1 MSSIETAMHQR
12 IAPATVAP
20 PAGVYSHGITTQGP
34 GTCLHVAGQIGVA
47 LDGTLQQGFGA
58 QADQAWQNLVAVL
71 NAAGMDVS
79 HLVKVTTYL
88 TRAADLPRLNA
99 VRSVYLGAA
108 RPASTLV
115 VVAALAH
122 PDWCFEVEATA
133 FRPD

>member
-1 MSSIETAMHQR
+1 MLQR
-12 IAPATVAP
+12 ITPPTVAAPAGA
-20 PAGVYSHGITTQGP
+20 YSHGIMTHGP
-34 GTCLHVAGQIGVA
+34 GTCLHVAGQIGMTQ
-47 LDGTLQQGFGA
+47 DGLLLEGFEA
-58 QADQAWQNLVAVL
+58 QADQAWKNLVAVL
-71 NAAGMDVS
+71 EAADMDVQ

-99 VRSVYLGAA
+99 VRSVYLGTA
-108 RPASTLV
+108 RPASTLL

>member
-1 MSSIETAMHQR
+1 MHQR
-12 IAPATVAP
+12 IVPDTVAAPAGA
-20 PAGVYSHGITTQGP
+20 YSHGITTQGP
-34 GTCLHVAGQIGVA
+34 GICLHVAGQIGVTPEGR
-47 LDGTLQQGFGA
+47 LLEGFEA
-58 QADQAWQNLVAVL
+58 QADQAWKNLVAVL
-71 NAAGMDVS
+71 QAAGMDAS

-99 VRSVYLGAA
+99 IRSVYLGSA

-133 FRPD
+133 FRQD

>member
-1 MSSIETAMHQR
+1 MHRR
-12 IAPATVAP
+12 IIPDTVAAPAGA
-20 PAGVYSHGITTQGP
+20 YSHGITTHGP
-34 GTCLHVAGQIGVA
+34 GTCLHVAGQIGM
-47 LDGTLQQGFGA
+47 TPQGQLLEGFEA
-58 QADQAWQNLVAVL
+58 QADQAWKNLVAVL
-71 NAAGMDVS
+71 QAAGMDAS

-99 VRSVYLGAA
+99 IRSAYLGSA

-133 FRPD
+133 FRQD

>member
-1 MSSIETAMHQR
+1 MPSYLTPSTVA
-12 IAPATVAP
+12 APAGA
-20 PAGVYSHGITTQGP
+20 YSHGVTTQGP
-34 GTCLHVAGQIGVA
+34 GTCLHVAGQIGMTQEGR
-47 LDGTLQQGFGA
+47 LLEGFEA
-58 QADQAWQNLVAVL
+58 QADQAWKNLVAVL
-71 NAAGMDVS
+71 QAAGMDVS

-99 VRSVYLGAA
+99 VRSGYLGAA

-133 FRPD
+133 FRAD

>member
-1 MSSIETAMHQR
+1 MHQH
-12 IAPATVAP
+12 INPATVAA
-20 PAGVYSHGITTQGP
+20 PAGAYSHGIATHGP
-34 GTCLHVAGQIGVA
+34 GTCLHIAGQIGMTQ
-47 LDGTLQQGFGA
+47 DGRLLESFDA
-58 QADQAWQNLVAVL
+58 QADQAWKNLVAIL
-71 NAAGMDVS
+71 ATADMDVS

-99 VRSVYLGAA
+99 VRSLYLGDA

-115 VVAALAH
+115 VVAALAR